1 LGGGDPFYIFN
12 DMATLK
18 EIYNELET
26 LYEDLDGYVEEV
38 DNADLAS
45 DVTGNAL
52 IPLSKI
58 LSAIDSILDDE
69 AAGVYDMYGEDDLY
83 EEEED
88 LW

>member
-1 LGGGDPFYIFN
+1 
-12 DMATLK
+12 MATLK

-26 LYEDLDGYVEEV
+26 LYDDLDEFV
-38 DNADLAS
+38 DNAENGNLSS

-58 LSAIDSILDDE
+58 LTAIDSILDDE
-69 AAGVYDMYGEDDLY
+69 AAGVYEMYGEDDLY

-88 LW
+88 SW